1 MKVVVQQKAG
11 TLVDEEKAMRL
22 EKPLDMALC
31 TIIPQEGGA
40 LSIQLPAEDW
50 EDGLQA
56 FYSFTYDGKAG
67 AGEAVLPATM
77 KVVPVFQNFESH
89 CADAADGQITEDC
102 VLRFE
107 SGRTIDIASD
117 VIIQLSGEETGRLN
131 TLLEQWN
138 RR

>member
-1 MKVVVQQKAG
+1 MKVVVQQKSG
-11 TLVDEEKAMRL
+11 TMIDEEKAIRL
-22 EKPLDMALC
+22 DRPLDMALC
-31 TIIPQEGGA
+31 TIIPKEGGS

-67 AGEAVLPATM
+67 AGDTVLPAAM

-117 VIIQLSGEETGRLN
+117 VSIQLTQEETGRLN
-131 TLLEQWN
+131 TLLEQWD